1 MHEDKLLEFKI
12 RRGPSGL
19 IFLAF
24 VNNKEVARADSFV
37 ELAEKLNKD
46 NTDIYTYL
54 SLSI

>member
-1 MHEDKLLEFKI
+1 MEDKLLEFKI
-12 RRGPSGL
+12 RRGTSGL

-24 VNNKEVARADSFV
+24 VNKKEVARADSFI
-37 ELAEKLNKD
+37 ELAEKLNKE